1 MPFGRHDDELDRIRS
16 AVMML
21 ESSLRQVKEELQR
34 TNDLAQRLQ
43 AVELK
48 IAHLRQ
54 QIMEEVTQLIG
65 NAKEWHEE
73 LLKVVDTRKELEST
87 QEGFYIKVREISEL
101 RSKISQ
107 LENLVHGHESRLS
120 TIDELLKEPE
130 ARVVSTNAAQQDISE
145 GKPHSEQ
152 VIKALRSAYQSLQAP
167 SMMYLE
173 WLTPDQRRLQ
183 PRELDVLAAVYLL
196 RKNEIAAITTNIET
210 VATSMPR
217 GRITGVATGL
227 VARELLS
234 TTDLDKDN
242 RRRSRRSYDLTDRGL
257 RIFVPCGSASTG
269 TLHRDME
276 ILMLEKALRAKPV
289 KYNLCVPQPAGQVR
303 CDRLLIERVEGR
315 DSRSFDYRGAI
326 GVQVETPQ
334 EVRAHPEQIALNM
347 VLPLSCG
354 LQRVMVICLQ
364 ESHDKLVEIKDG
376 LPSWIAKNIEVRA
389 IEL

>member
-1 MPFGRHDDELDRIRS
+1 MDRIRS

-21 ESSLRQVKEELQR
+21 ESSVREMKEEIQR
-34 TNDLAQRLQ
+34 TNDLAQSYTKRLQ
-43 AVELK
+43 NVELS
-48 IAHLRQ
+48 IAHLKQ
-54 QIMEEVTQLIG
+54 EVKDEVTQLIG
-65 NAKEWHEE
+65 NAKQWHEE
-73 LLKVVDTRKELEST
+73 LLKVADTGKELQSVE
-87 QEGFYIKVREISEL
+87 EGFYAKVREISEL
-101 RSKISQ
+101 TIRISQ
-107 LENLVHGHESRLS
+107 LENLAHAHESRLS
-120 TIDELLKEPE
+120 TIDELFKEHQ
-130 ARVVSTNAAQQDISE
+130 ARVVSTNAAQQDIFES
-145 GKPHSEQ
+145 KPYSEQ
-152 VIKALRSAYQSLQAP
+152 VMNALVSAYQSLQAP

-196 RKNEIAAITTNIET
+196 RKNEIPAITTNIET

-234 TTDLDKDN
+234 TTDLDKGN
-242 RRRSRRSYDLTDRGL
+242 QQRSRRSYDLTDRGL
-257 RIFVPCGSASTG
+257 RMFVPCGSASTG

-276 ILMLEKALRAKPV
+276 ILMLEEDLRAKPV
-289 KYNLCVPQPAGQVR
+289 KYNPCVPQPAGQVR

-315 DSRSFDYRGAI
+315 DSRSFDFRGAI

-364 ESHDKLVEIKDG
+364 EGYDKLVEIKDG
-376 LPSWIAKNIEVRA
+376 LPSWIAKNIKVRA